1 VLVDGFVR
9 AFWAIRDG
17 ELEIEP
23 LEPLPDLDE
32 VREEGER
39 LLAFAR
45 S

>member
-1 VLVDGFVR
+1 VR

-23 LEPLPDLDE
+23 LEPLPDLAE